1 MVRLRSRRGRC
12 EHSTACGS
20 RDRSP
25 AAGNFRSAS
34 CTARCPRCSRFS
46 PNGTWSWHSSRRTR
60 RRSRTCWSRSPG
72 GSYGMSERFADRSL
86 VQLVSVRFKEYTR
99 EPEAL
104 FWSFGFPILLAI
116 GLGIAFRSKPPDV
129 VHVAVANNGP
139 RSGPLADA
147 LRRDRS
153 LAVEQLSPDSAAAAL
168 RTGRVAL
175 VASPDGVDGVRYEYD
190 DTRPDARNARLIA
203 NDAVQRGA
211 GRGDILP
218 IAEQHVR
225 EAGSRYIDFVVP
237 GLLGM
242 TIMGGGIWGLGFS
255 IVDQRRKHLLKRLVA
270 TPMSRAEYLASYVIS
285 RLVLLAIE
293 AAVLLGASVLLF
305 GVPLRGSVAAI
316 VTIILVSALAFG
328 GLGLLLASRSQT
340 IEGVSGLMNLSMLPM
355 WVLSGVF
362 FSSENFP
369 RAVQPFIKALP
380 LTATNDAL
388 RANMLRGISL
398 PSLWPQLAVLVA
410 WTVVCFTV
418 ALRIFRWR

>member
-1 MVRLRSRRGRC
+1 
-12 EHSTACGS
+12 
-20 RDRSP
+20 
-25 AAGNFRSAS
+25 
-34 CTARCPRCSRFS
+34 
-46 PNGTWSWHSSRRTR
+46 
-60 RRSRTCWSRSPG
+60 
-72 GSYGMSERFADRSL
+72 MSERFGDRSL

-129 VHVAVANNGP
+129 VHVAVSN
-139 RSGPLADA
+139 SGARASALTDA
-147 LRRDRS
+147 LRRDRAI
-153 LAVEQLSPDSAAAAL
+153 AVEQLSADSAQAAL

-175 VASPDGVDGVRYEYD
+175 VVTPSGDRGVQYD
-190 DTRPDARNARLIA
+190 YDETRPDARTARLMVD
-203 NDAVQRGA
+203 DAVQRAA
-211 GRGDILP
+211 GRGDVLQV
-218 IAEQHVR
+218 AERHVR

-255 IVDQRRKHLLKRLVA
+255 IVDQRRKNLLKRLVA

-285 RLVLLAIE
+285 RLVLLAVE
-293 AAVLLGASVLLF
+293 AAVLLGSSVLLF
-305 GVPLRGSVAAI
+305 GIPVRGSAI
-316 VTIILVSALAFG
+316 AMVTIIIVSALAFG
-328 GLGLLLASRSQT
+328 GLGLLIASRSQT

-388 RANMLRGISL
+388 RASMLRGIPL
-398 PSLWPQLAVLVA
+398 AGLWPQLAVLLV
-410 WTVVCFTV
+410 WIVVCFVV